1 MQTLL
6 VLGLAELK
14 LSLPENFTEQI
25 LRYVELLLQ
34 WNQTYNLTAITDRQE
49 VMIKHIFDSLAVLP
63 YIQGQTVI
71 DVGTGAGF
79 PGIPLALADS
89 SRSWCLL
96 DSLGKRTEFLVYVK
110 TQLGLTNLEIV
121 TARAEKYHP
130 TKLFDMAITRA
141 FSSIPS
147 MLQKCRHLSQT
158 LYAMKAHLTQEELL
172 SLANYAHEQIPLKVP
187 YLEQRRCL
195 VRIAIP

>member
-1 MQTLL
+1 MQRLL
-6 VLGLAELK
+6 AAGLAELK
-14 LSLPENFTEQI
+14 LSLPEKFAQQI
-25 LRYVELLLQ
+25 LRYMELLIQ
-34 WNQTYNLTAITDRQE
+34 WNQTYNLTAITNPQQ

-63 YIQGQTVI
+63 YLEGQTVI

-79 PGIPLALADS
+79 PGIPLALADP

-96 DSLGKRTEFLVYVK
+96 DSLGKRTEFLIYVK

-121 TARAEKYHP
+121 TARVEKYHP

-147 MLQKCRHLSQT
+147 MLQKCRHLSRI

-172 SLANYAHEQIPLKVP
+172 SLANYAHEQIPLKIP
-187 YLEQRRCL
+187 FLEQHRCL
-195 VRIAIP
+195 VRIVLS